1 MRIRFF
7 LILLLSLSPSFVSA
21 KDIIVYGEKVDG
33 KLVVNQSQFLEP
45 NSNYVI
51 KKAFDLNGMQ
61 LFLPENS
68 KLTFKCRGK
77 LLNGTLVGS
86 ETDLSAGKNKTVF
99 SKIEITGTWSVR
111 DIYSSWF
118 DFGEDAA
125 WNTKYMQNLSNLT
138 SDNHL
143 GNIYISE
150 GVYKINVAN
159 EASSCMYIHSNTNL
173 TIDGTIEL
181 QPCDKR
187 FYGIVRIVDV
197 HDVLINGKGKIVG
210 DVVNH
215 IGDDGQW
222 GMGIDVWSSKNVE
235 IKDITVKN
243 CWGDCI
249 YVGQSK
255 EVKESFPE
263 DIIIDNVTCTASRR
277 QGLSIIAGK
286 NILVKNS
293 RFTDIGSI
301 KFTPPGAG
309 LDIEPNHYGETV
321 LDNVVISNCVFRN
334 NHDGKD
340 FSSFNIDKTASV
352 FFSNC
357 TFEGRLV
364 MHDKV
369 YNITFE
375 RCDINDFY
383 INRQNTGNIVFKNS
397 KIHNTPPQHL
407 LLKNIIKL
415 EDCEYPKNNNVV
427 FFLIILLLIGIVIL
441 VLKKKGRGMQ

>member
-1 MRIRFF
+1 MMTKLKY
-7 LILLLSLSPSFVSA
+7 LIFIILSFVPVDLIA
-21 KDIIVYGEKVDG
+21 KNIVVRGERLNG
-33 KLVVNQSQFLEP
+33 KLVISQREFCCP
-45 NSNYVI
+45 NSNYII
-51 KKAFDLNGMQ
+51 KRVFDLDGQ
-61 LFLPENS
+61 QIELPVNS
-68 KLTFKCRGK
+68 KLVFKCGGEIN
-77 LLNGTLVGS
+77 NGTLVGN

-125 WNTKYMQNLSNLT
+125 WNTKYMQNLCNLT

-143 GNIYISE
+143 GNVIINE
-150 GVYKINVAN
+150 GVYKINVTN

-173 TIDGTIEL
+173 TINGSIEL

-187 FYGIVRIVDV
+187 FYGILRIVDV
-197 HDVLINGKGKIVG
+197 HNVRVIGKGMIVG
-210 DVVNH
+210 DVIDH
-215 IGDDGQW
+215 IGSDGQW

-255 EVKESFPE
+255 EVKESYPE

-286 NILVKNS
+286 NILVKNC

-309 LDIEPNHYGETV
+309 LDIEPNNFGETV
-321 LDNVVISNCVFRN
+321 LQNVQIMNCTFRN

-340 FSSFNIDKTASV
+340 FSSFNLDKTASV
-352 FFSNC
+352 YFNNC

-397 KIHNTPPQHL
+397 KIRNTPPRHL
-407 LLKNIIKL
+407 LQKNIIKL

-427 FFLIILLLIGIVIL
+427 FF
-441 VLKKKGRGMQ
+441 